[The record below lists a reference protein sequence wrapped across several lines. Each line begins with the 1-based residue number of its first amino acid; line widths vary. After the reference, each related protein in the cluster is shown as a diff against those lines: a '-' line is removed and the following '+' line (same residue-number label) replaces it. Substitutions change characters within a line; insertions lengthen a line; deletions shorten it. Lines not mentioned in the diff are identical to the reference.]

1 MTTIEEL
8 VMEMWHLLEITS
20 SDVAKTTMQR
30 IMDAFI
36 PKYIGAGRPLD
47 MAVFSSHELA
57 SNTWTLYFSPKAQ
70 SLAMRFGAISF
81 EGDFVD
87 QDLALLVGD
96 ARSMD
101 ILFPDVKTSL
111 DSKSKN

>member
-1 MTTIEEL
+1 MTTIKEL
-8 VMEMWHLLEITS
+8 VMEMWYSLEITG

-30 IMDAFI
+30 IMDAFM

-47 MAVFSSHELA
+47 MAVFSSHHIA
-57 SNTWTLYFSPKAQ
+57 SNTWILYFSPKAQ
-70 SLAMRFGAISF
+70 SLAMRFGASSF
-81 EGDFVD
+81 KGDFVD

-101 ILFPDVKTSL
+101 ILFPDVKTSI
-111 DSKSKN
+111 DS